1 MTAQG
6 SATDRDGGDTA
17 DGACVSVSGSPDTRE
32 PGRRG
37 PTIFAEL
44 VAAIGRQLDARR
56 QATARLA
63 PLPDGRRDPNLELD
77 HPRTI
82 AGPCSRGYA
91 CLAQSLD
98 VLERVHHCPCAEAEA
113 ALEVV
118 NP

>member
-1 MTAQG
+1 MSAQR

-17 DGACVSVSGSPDTRE
+17 DGACVIVSRSPDTRE

-44 VAAIGRQLDARR
+44 VATIGRQLETRR
-56 QATARLA
+56 QAAARLA

-77 HPRTI
+77 HPRI
-82 AGPCSRGYA
+82 VGPCSRGYA
-91 CLAQSLD
+91 CLAQPLE